1 MSAMSRPGNKPI
13 KGRGAIHNPAN
24 RYESTRT
31 ESEDDGWG
39 ILEEEP
45 DRIPTSLTVDASKSV
60 ITYNRSP
67 DIPFDRSINP
77 YRGCEHGCIYCYAR
91 PGHAWLGLSP
101 GLDFESRL
109 LYKPDAARL
118 LKRELAS
125 SSYSCAPV
133 ALGPNTDCY
142 QPVERRLG
150 ITRSIVE
157 ILLETRHPVGLVTK
171 SALVE
176 RDIDLYREM
185 AQEQL
190 ANIMVTVS
198 TLDTTLSRKLE
209 PRAAVPKRRLQII
222 ERLAMNEIPVGVL
235 IAPVIP
241 VLTDTDL
248 EKTMQAIRD
257 AGALTAGYILLRLPH
272 EVSPLFR
279 EWVSTHYPDKASH
292 VMSQI
297 QQARGGKDNVTR
309 FGERMRGTGQYAEM
323 INQRFRL
330 MARKLGFPGLPELRT
345 DLFERPNLPGDQM
358 DLF

>member
-1 MSAMSRPGNKPI
+1 ML
-13 KGRGAIHNPAN
+13 
-24 RYESTRT
+24 
-31 ESEDDGWG
+31 D
-39 ILEEEP
+39 EEP
-45 DRIPTSLTVDASKSV
+45 EALATTLTPDTSKSV
-60 ITYNRSP
+60 IARNTSP

-91 PGHAWLGLSP
+91 PSHAWLGLSP

-109 LYKPDAARL
+109 FYKPDAAAI
-118 LKRELAS
+118 LKQELARK
-125 SSYSCAPV
+125 SYDCAPI
-133 ALGPNTDCY
+133 ALGPNTDSY

-150 ITRSIVE
+150 ITRSIVQL
-157 ILLETRHPVGLVTK
+157 LLETRHPVGLVTK

-185 AQEQL
+185 AQEKL
-190 ANIMVTVS
+190 ANIMITVT
-198 TLDTTLSRKLE
+198 TLDPVLSRKLE

-222 ERLAMNEIPVGVL
+222 ERLAGNGIPVGVL

-241 VLTDTDL
+241 VLTDTAL
-248 EKTMQAIRD
+248 EDTMQAVRD

-279 EWVSTHYPDKASH
+279 AWLETHWPEKASH

-297 QQARGGKDNVTR
+297 QQARGGKDNVAR
-309 FGERMRGTGQYAEM
+309 FGERMRGTGEYAGM

-330 MARKLGFPGLPELRT
+330 MHRKLEFPGLPELRT
-345 DLFERPNLPGDQM
+345 DLFEKPRLPGDQM
-358 DLF
+358 ELF

>member
-1 MSAMSRPGNKPI
+1 MSRPGNKPV

-24 RYESTRT
+24 RYESTRS
-31 ESEDDGWG
+31 EAEDDGWG
-39 ILEEEP
+39 ILDEEP
-45 DRIPTSLTVDASKSV
+45 APLVTTLTVDTSKSV
-60 ITYNRSP
+60 IAYNQSP

-91 PGHAWLGLSP
+91 PSHAWLGLSP

-109 LYKPDAARL
+109 FYKPDAAEL
-118 LKRELAS
+118 LRMELAS
-125 SSYSCAPV
+125 RSYSCAPL

-157 ILLETRHPVGLVTK
+157 VLLDTKHPVGLVTK

-185 AQEQL
+185 AREQL
-190 ANIMVTVS
+190 ANVMVTVS
-198 TLDTTLSRKLE
+198 TLDPALSRTLE
-209 PRAAVPKRRLQII
+209 PRAAVPKRRLKII
-222 ERLAMNEIPVGVL
+222 ERLSESGIPVGVL

-241 VLTDTDL
+241 VLTDTAL
-248 EKTMQAIRD
+248 EKTMQAVRD
-257 AGALTAGYILLRLPH
+257 AGALTAGYILLRLPQ

-279 EWVSTHYPDKASH
+279 EWLSAHWPEKASH

-297 QQARGGKDNVTR
+297 QQARGGRDNVAR
-309 FGERMRGTGQYAEM
+309 FGERMRGTGEYAEM

-330 MARKLGFPGLPELRT
+330 MYRKLGFPGLPEQRT
-345 DLFERPNLPGDQM
+345 DLFEKPKLPGEQM
-358 DLF
+358 HLF

>member
-1 MSAMSRPGNKPI
+1 MSRPGNKPV

-24 RYESTRT
+24 RYESTRS
-31 ESEDDGWG
+31 EAEDDGWG
-39 ILEEEP
+39 ILDEEP
-45 DRIPTSLTVDASKSV
+45 APLVTTLTVDTSKSV
-60 ITYNRSP
+60 IAYNQSP

-91 PGHAWLGLSP
+91 PSHAWLGLSP

-109 LYKPDAARL
+109 FYKPDAAEL
-118 LKRELAS
+118 LRMELAS
-125 SSYSCAPV
+125 RSYSCAPL

-157 ILLETRHPVGLVTK
+157 VLLDTKHPVGLVTK

-185 AQEQL
+185 AREQL
-190 ANIMVTVS
+190 ANVMVTVS
-198 TLDTTLSRKLE
+198 TLDPALSRTLE
-209 PRAAVPKRRLQII
+209 PRAAVPKRRLKII
-222 ERLAMNEIPVGVL
+222 ERLSESGIPVGVL

-241 VLTDTDL
+241 VLTDTAL
-248 EKTMQAIRD
+248 EKTMQAVRD
-257 AGALTAGYILLRLPH
+257 AGALTAGYILLRLPQ

-279 EWVSTHYPDKASH
+279 EWLSAHWPEKESH

-297 QQARGGKDNVTR
+297 QQARGGRDNVAR
-309 FGERMRGTGQYAEM
+309 FGERMRGTGEYAEM

-330 MARKLGFPGLPELRT
+330 MYRKLGFPGLPEQRT
-345 DLFERPNLPGDQM
+345 DLFEKPKLPGDQL

>member
-1 MSAMSRPGNKPI
+1 MSRPGNKPV

-24 RYESTRT
+24 RYESTRS
-31 ESEDDGWG
+31 EAEDDGWG
-39 ILEEEP
+39 ILDEEP
-45 DRIPTSLTVDASKSV
+45 APLVTTLTVDTSKSV
-60 ITYNRSP
+60 IAYNQSP

-91 PGHAWLGLSP
+91 PSHAWLGLSP

-109 LYKPDAARL
+109 FYKPDAAEL
-118 LKRELAS
+118 LRMELAS
-125 SSYSCAPV
+125 RSYSCAPL

-157 ILLETRHPVGLVTK
+157 VLLDTKHPVGLVTK

-185 AQEQL
+185 AREQL
-190 ANIMVTVS
+190 ANVMVTVS
-198 TLDTTLSRKLE
+198 TLDPALSRTLE
-209 PRAAVPKRRLQII
+209 PRAAVPKRRLKII
-222 ERLAMNEIPVGVL
+222 ERLSESGIPVGVL

-241 VLTDTDL
+241 VLTDTAL
-248 EKTMQAIRD
+248 EKTMQAVRD
-257 AGALTAGYILLRLPH
+257 AGALTAGYILLRLPQ

-279 EWVSTHYPDKASH
+279 EWLSAHWPEKASH

-297 QQARGGKDNVTR
+297 QQARGGRDNVAR
-309 FGERMRGTGQYAEM
+309 FGERMRGTGEYAEM

-330 MARKLGFPGLPELRT
+330 MFRKLDFPGLPELRT
-345 DLFERPNLPGDQM
+345 DLFEKPKLPGEQM
-358 DLF
+358 HLF

>member
-1 MSAMSRPGNKPI
+1 MSSHGNKPI
-13 KGRGAIHNPAN
+13 KSRGATLNPPN
-24 RYESTRT
+24 RFASTRT
-31 ESEDDGWG
+31 EAEDDGWG
-39 ILEEEP
+39 MLDEEP
-45 DRIPTSLTVDASKSV
+45 EALATTLTPDTSKSV
-60 ITYNRSP
+60 IARNTSP

-91 PGHAWLGLSP
+91 PSHAWLGLSP

-109 LYKPDAARL
+109 FYKPDAAAI
-118 LKRELAS
+118 LKQELARK
-125 SSYSCAPV
+125 SYDCAPI
-133 ALGPNTDCY
+133 ALGPNTDSY

-150 ITRSIVE
+150 ITRSIVQL
-157 ILLETRHPVGLVTK
+157 LLETRHPVGLVTK

-185 AQEQL
+185 AQEKL
-190 ANIMVTVS
+190 ANIMITVT
-198 TLDTTLSRKLE
+198 TLDPVLSRKLE

-222 ERLAMNEIPVGVL
+222 ERLAGNGIPVGVL

-241 VLTDTDL
+241 VLTDTAL
-248 EKTMQAIRD
+248 EDTMQAVRD

-279 EWVSTHYPDKASH
+279 AWLETHWPEKASH

-297 QQARGGKDNVTR
+297 QQARGGKDNVAR
-309 FGERMRGTGQYAEM
+309 FGERMRGTGEYAGM

-330 MARKLGFPGLPELRT
+330 MHRKLEFPGLPELRT
-345 DLFERPNLPGDQM
+345 DLFEKPRLPGDQM
-358 DLF
+358 ELF

>member
-1 MSAMSRPGNKPI
+1 MSRPGNKPV

-24 RYESTRT
+24 RYESTRS
-31 ESEDDGWG
+31 EAEDDGWG
-39 ILEEEP
+39 ILDEEP
-45 DRIPTSLTVDASKSV
+45 APLVTTLTVDTSKSV
-60 ITYNRSP
+60 IAYNQSP

-91 PGHAWLGLSP
+91 PSHAWLGLSP

-109 LYKPDAARL
+109 FYKPDAAEL
-118 LKRELAS
+118 LRMELAS
-125 SSYSCAPV
+125 RSYSCAPL

-157 ILLETRHPVGLVTK
+157 VLLDTKHPVGLVTK

-185 AQEQL
+185 AREQL
-190 ANIMVTVS
+190 ANVMVTVS
-198 TLDTTLSRKLE
+198 TLDPALSRTLE
-209 PRAAVPKRRLQII
+209 PRAAVPKRRLKII
-222 ERLAMNEIPVGVL
+222 ERLSESGIPVGVL

-241 VLTDTDL
+241 VLTDTAL
-248 EKTMQAIRD
+248 EKTMQAVRD
-257 AGALTAGYILLRLPH
+257 AGALTAGYILLRLPQ

-279 EWVSTHYPDKASH
+279 EWLSAHWPEKASH

-297 QQARGGKDNVTR
+297 QQARGGRDNVAR
-309 FGERMRGTGQYAEM
+309 FGERMRGTGEYAEM

-330 MARKLGFPGLPELRT
+330 MYRKLGFPGLPELRT
-345 DLFERPNLPGDQM
+345 DLFEKPKLPGDQL

>member
-1 MSAMSRPGNKPI
+1 MSRPGNKPV

-24 RYESTRT
+24 RYESTRS
-31 ESEDDGWG
+31 EAEDDGWG
-39 ILEEEP
+39 ILDEEP
-45 DRIPTSLTVDASKSV
+45 APLVTTLTVDTSKSV
-60 ITYNRSP
+60 IAYNQSP

-91 PGHAWLGLSP
+91 PSHAWLGLSP

-109 LYKPDAARL
+109 FYKPDAAEL
-118 LKRELAS
+118 LRMELAS
-125 SSYSCAPV
+125 RSYSCAPL

-157 ILLETRHPVGLVTK
+157 VLLDTKHPVGLVTK

-185 AQEQL
+185 AREQL
-190 ANIMVTVS
+190 ANVMVTVS
-198 TLDTTLSRKLE
+198 TLDPALSRTLE
-209 PRAAVPKRRLQII
+209 PRAAVPKRRLKII
-222 ERLAMNEIPVGVL
+222 ERLSESGIPVGVL

-241 VLTDTDL
+241 VLTDTAL
-248 EKTMQAIRD
+248 EKTMQAVRD
-257 AGALTAGYILLRLPH
+257 AGALTAGYILLRLPQ

-279 EWVSTHYPDKASH
+279 EWLSAHWPEKASH

-297 QQARGGKDNVTR
+297 QQARGGRDNVAR
-309 FGERMRGTGQYAEM
+309 FGERMRGTGEYAEM

-330 MARKLGFPGLPELRT
+330 MYRKLGFPGLPEQRT
-345 DLFERPNLPGDQM
+345 DLFEKPKLPGDQL

>member
-1 MSAMSRPGNKPI
+1 M
-13 KGRGAIHNPAN
+13 HNPAN
-24 RYESTRT
+24 RFESTRI
-31 ESEDDGWG
+31 EAEDDGWD

-45 DRIPTSLTVDASKSV
+45 DRITTSLTPDSSKS
-60 ITYNRSP
+60 IISYNESP

-91 PGHAWLGLSP
+91 PSHAWLGLSP

-109 LYKPDAARL
+109 FYKPDAAKL
-118 LKRELAS
+118 LKQELAS
-125 SSYSCAPV
+125 SSYRCAPV

-157 ILLETRHPVGLVTK
+157 TLLETGHPVSLVTK

-185 AQEQL
+185 AQEKL
-190 ANIMVTVS
+190 AHIMVTVS
-198 TLDTTLSRKLE
+198 TLDTELSRKLE
-209 PRAAVPKRRLQII
+209 PRAAVPERRLKII
-222 ERLAMNEIPVGVL
+222 ERLAMNDIPVGVL

-241 VLTDTDL
+241 VLTDTAL
-248 EKTMQAIRD
+248 EKTMQAVRD
-257 AGALTAGYILLRLPH
+257 SGALTAGYILLRLPH

-279 EWVSTHYPDKASH
+279 EWVSTHFPDSASH

-297 QQARGGKDNVTR
+297 RQARGGKDNVAR

-330 MARKLGFPGLPELRT
+330 MYRKLDFPGLPELRT
-345 DLFERPNLPGDQM
+345 DLFEKPKLPGDQM

>member
-1 MSAMSRPGNKPI
+1 MSAMSRPGNKPV

-24 RYESTRT
+24 RFESTRT
-31 ESEDDGWG
+31 EAEDDGWG
-39 ILEEEP
+39 ILDEEP
-45 DRIPTSLTVDASKSV
+45 SPIPTTLTVDSSRSV
-60 ITYNRSP
+60 ITYNESP

-91 PGHAWLGLSP
+91 PGHAWMGLSP

-109 LYKPDAARL
+109 FYKPDAARQ
-118 LKRELAS
+118 LKMELAS
-125 SSYSCAPV
+125 RRYACAPI
-133 ALGPNTDCY
+133 ALGPNTDSY

-157 ILLETRHPVGLVTK
+157 TLLETRHPVGLVTK

-190 ANIMVTVS
+190 ANIMITVS
-198 TLDTTLSRKLE
+198 TLDPVLSRKLE
-209 PRAAVPKRRLQII
+209 PRAAVPKRRLKTI
-222 ERLAMNEIPVGVL
+222 ERLAMNGIPVGVL

-241 VLTDTDL
+241 VLTDTAL
-248 EKTMQAIRD
+248 EKTMQAVRD
-257 AGALTAGYILLRLPH
+257 AGALTAGYVLLRLPR

-279 EWVSTHYPDKASH
+279 EWLSTHSPEKASH

-297 QQARGGKDNVTR
+297 QQARGGKDNVAR

-323 INQRFRL
+323 IRQRFRL
-330 MARKLGFPGLPELRT
+330 MHRKLGFPGLPELRT
-345 DLFERPNLPGDQM
+345 DLFERPKLPGDQM

>member
-1 MSAMSRPGNKPI
+1 MSRPGNKPV

-24 RYESTRT
+24 RYESTRS
-31 ESEDDGWG
+31 EAEDDGWG
-39 ILEEEP
+39 ILDEEP
-45 DRIPTSLTVDASKSV
+45 APLVTTLTVDTSKSV
-60 ITYNRSP
+60 IAYNQSP

-91 PGHAWLGLSP
+91 PSHAWLGLSP

-109 LYKPDAARL
+109 FYKPDAAEL
-118 LKRELAS
+118 LRMELAS
-125 SSYSCAPV
+125 RSYSCAPL

-157 ILLETRHPVGLVTK
+157 VLLDTKHPVGLVTK

-185 AQEQL
+185 AREQL
-190 ANIMVTVS
+190 ANVMVTVS
-198 TLDTTLSRKLE
+198 TLDPALSRTLE
-209 PRAAVPKRRLQII
+209 PRAAVPKRRLKII
-222 ERLAMNEIPVGVL
+222 ERLSESGIPVGVL

-241 VLTDTDL
+241 VLTDTAL
-248 EKTMQAIRD
+248 EKTMQAVRD
-257 AGALTAGYILLRLPH
+257 AGALTAGYILLRLPQ

-279 EWVSTHYPDKASH
+279 EWLSAHWPEKASH

-297 QQARGGKDNVTR
+297 QQARGGRDNVAR
-309 FGERMRGTGQYAEM
+309 FGERMRGTGEYAEM

-330 MARKLGFPGLPELRT
+330 MYRKLDFPGLPELRT
-345 DLFERPNLPGDQM
+345 DLFKKPRLPGSQM

>member
-1 MSAMSRPGNKPI
+1 M
-13 KGRGAIHNPAN
+13 HNPAN
-24 RYESTRT
+24 RYASTRS
-31 ESEDDGWG
+31 EAEDDGWG
-39 ILEEEP
+39 ILEAEP
-45 DRIPTSLTVDASKSV
+45 DRITTSLTVDTSKSV
-60 ITYNRSP
+60 ITYNESP

-91 PGHAWLGLSP
+91 PSHAWLGLSP

-109 LYKPDAARL
+109 FYKPDAAEL
-118 LKRELAS
+118 LRKELAS
-125 SSYSCAPV
+125 KSYRCAPI
-133 ALGPNTDCY
+133 ALGPNTDSY

-185 AQEQL
+185 AQQQL
-190 ANIMVTVS
+190 ANVMVTVS
-198 TLDTTLSRKLE
+198 TLDTALSRKLE
-209 PRAAVPKRRLQII
+209 PRAAVPKRRLKII
-222 ERLAMNEIPVGVL
+222 ERLAMNDIPVGVL

-241 VLTDTDL
+241 VLTDTAL
-248 EKTMQAIRD
+248 EQTMQAVRD

-279 EWVSTHYPDKASH
+279 EWVSAHFPDKASH
-292 VMSQI
+292 VMPQI
-297 QQARGGKDNVTR
+297 RQARGGKDNVAH

-330 MARKLGFPGLPELRT
+330 MYRKLDFPGLPELRT
-345 DLFERPNLPGDQM
+345 DLFEKPTLSGDQM